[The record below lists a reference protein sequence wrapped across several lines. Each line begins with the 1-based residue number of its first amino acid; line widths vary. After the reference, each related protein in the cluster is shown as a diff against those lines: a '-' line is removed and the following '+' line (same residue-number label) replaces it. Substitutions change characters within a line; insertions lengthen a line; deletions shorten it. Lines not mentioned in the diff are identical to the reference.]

1 MAKRVTSLRLARPKD
16 YTTPAVL
23 VLSSALLVLGM
34 YLPLLRIEKM
44 LFWENRYSVVTGVFG
59 LAEDGQ
65 YVLAIVVFFWSV
77 IFPIAKLAL
86 LHWLWFGRTDAKQ
99 RSSVLRV
106 LDKLGKWS
114 MLDVFIVAVMVV
126 ALKLGPLAEVTIEP
140 GFYYFGGAIIAS
152 MLIGARIE
160 KLARE
165 IGDPALDK

>member
-1 MAKRVTSLRLARPKD
+1 MSKRVTSLRLARPKD
-16 YTTPAVL
+16 YATPAVL
-23 VLSSALLVLGM
+23 VLASGLLVLGM
-34 YLPLLRIEKM
+34 YMPLLKIEKM

-59 LAEDGQ
+59 LADDGQ

-86 LHWLWFGRTDAKQ
+86 LYWLWFGRTDSRQ

-114 MLDVFIVAVMVV
+114 MLDVYIVAVMIV
-126 ALKLGPLAEVTIEP
+126 ALKLGPLAEVTVEP
-140 GFYYFGGAIIAS
+140 GFYYFGGAVVLS

-160 KLARE
+160 KIARDS
-165 IGDPALDK
+165 GDPALDD